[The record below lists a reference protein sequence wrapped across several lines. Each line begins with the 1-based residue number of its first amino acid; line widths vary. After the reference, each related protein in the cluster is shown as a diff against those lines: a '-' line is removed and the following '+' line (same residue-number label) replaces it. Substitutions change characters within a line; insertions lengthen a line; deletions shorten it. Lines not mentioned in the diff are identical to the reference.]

1 MPLSVFC
8 NVQGLNFYIGIF
20 PIPRSFYVYSDT
32 AILIF
37 LPSFVVKL
45 VAPAA
50 EEDICYGNDSQKYRA
65 QYGQRISEHFFCG
78 IGIVILAVHINFLCF
93 ESADHSAFCA
103 EAPPFISAISL

>member
-1 MPLSVFC
+1 MPLSDMK
-8 NVQGLNFYIGIF
+8 
-20 PIPRSFYVYSDT
+20 RSGAKLLYWYLFNTSELFVYSDT

-37 LPSFVVKL
+37 LPSFVVEL